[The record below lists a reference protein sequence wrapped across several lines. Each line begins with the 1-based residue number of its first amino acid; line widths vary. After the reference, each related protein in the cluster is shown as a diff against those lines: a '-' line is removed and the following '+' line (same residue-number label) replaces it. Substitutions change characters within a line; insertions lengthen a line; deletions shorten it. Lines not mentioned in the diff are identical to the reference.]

1 MKTTALLLSLLLFA
15 ACASPTA
22 VIDNRQLRCGE
33 AGNDLSIAAGFNPGT
48 DPNEMGER
56 HFMVEVSN
64 NSDHEL
70 TVKSVRIE
78 PGDRSRSLGSAYD
91 NTEVTIASGEDHLFR
106 LRASSALGAPRPA
119 SAVLGS
125 PSGVAE
131 FSVTVVLTNGD
142 TYRCPFRAE
151 VR

>member
-22 VIDNRQLRCGE
+22 VIDKRQLGCE

-64 NSDHEL
+64 NSDRDL
-70 TVKSVRIE
+70 TVTSVRIE

-106 LRASSALGAPRPA
+106 LRAFSALGEPRPA
-119 SAVLGS
+119 AAVLGS

-131 FSVTVVLTNGD
+131 FSVVVVLSNGD
-142 TYRCPFRAE
+142 THRCPFRAE

>member
-22 VIDNRQLRCGE
+22 VIDKRALGCE

-56 HFMVEVSN
+56 HFLVEVSN
-64 NSDHEL
+64 NSDQEL
-70 TVKSVRIE
+70 TVTSVRVE
-78 PGDRSRSLGSAYD
+78 PGDRSRHLGSAYD
-91 NTEVTIASGEDHLFR
+91 NTEVTIPSGEDHLFR
-106 LRASSALGAPRPA
+106 LRALSDLGAPR
-119 SAVLGS
+119 SSHAVLGS
-125 PSGVAE
+125 ASGVVE
-131 FSVTVVLTNGD
+131 FSVVVVLSNGD
-142 TYRCPFRAE
+142 SYRCPFRAE